1 MGFQEMSTKI
11 LEAYEDSHIKMQELN
26 STYKRTSTLP
36 IKAKK
41 EMIILFRTGI
51 EQDIKIL
58 DAVKNF
64 MTKKSPSTKSLNRLK
79 CRMHKY

>member
-1 MGFQEMSTKI
+1 MSKEI
-11 LEAYEDSHIKMQELN
+11 LEACEDSHKMMIEMN
-26 STYKRTSTLP
+26 NTYKRTSTLP
-36 IKAKK
+36 ITAKK
-41 EMIILFRTGI
+41 EMIILFRTVI
-51 EQDIKIL
+51 EQDIKML